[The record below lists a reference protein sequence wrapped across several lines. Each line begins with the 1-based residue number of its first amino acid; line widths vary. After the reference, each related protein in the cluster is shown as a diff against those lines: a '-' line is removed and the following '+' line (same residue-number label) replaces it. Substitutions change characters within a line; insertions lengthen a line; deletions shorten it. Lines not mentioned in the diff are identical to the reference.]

1 MVRDEQ
7 NYLDRILVFDK
18 IRISKP
24 VIADRR
30 ISSIIRIFH
39 GKSEESFKLIFSY
52 REKVAMDQNMAG
64 LILTMPIINFS
75 YFSRKLELDFPV
87 TEIDLNYIRNVM
99 TINNREVFINAICRR
114 RYNFYKPVA
123 IPSEDEITESNA
135 NGITEITATQLIP
148 DTQKTQHINVN
159 TGDKRKT
166 AVLSSGGKESLLTY
180 SILKEIG
187 MDVHPIFFN
196 ESGAHWRAAK
206 PSFESFSSNN
216 RNTTKV
222 WSNAD
227 RFYRFCINLLP
238 FLNHPLIRKR
248 TDTYPVQMFTFPVY
262 VFSILPILIKR
273 SIPFVF
279 MGNEFDDPSDMPSY
293 HGLSHYSGIYD
304 QTLNFTNSISQY
316 IKGKGYDISLS
327 SILYPVTA
335 TIVERMLVRRY
346 HDIFLLQRSCHSCSI
361 VQNRVIPCGKCSK
374 CLGVIMLI
382 LAAGGK
388 PEEIG
393 YTESSIDLA
402 KRSSGS
408 LRLDTDEIKFLY
420 SGTAEDSHVTG
431 IHVLPDEK
439 GPLSHIASGIREKV
453 LSIFRDYCKGQYHY
467 RKSRWAES

>member
-1 MVRDEQ
+1 MAPNKQ
-7 NYLDRILVFDK
+7 SYLDRILVFDK
-18 IRISKP
+18 IVISRP
-24 VIADRR
+24 VISDSR
-30 ISSIIRIFH
+30 ISSTIGIFR
-39 GKSEESFKLIFSY
+39 GKSVEYFKLIFSY
-52 REKVAMDQNMAG
+52 REKVAIDQNLAG
-64 LILTMPIINFS
+64 LILTMPVINFS

-87 TEIDLNYIRNVM
+87 TETDLNYIRKVM
-99 TINNREVFINAICRR
+99 KINNREVFINAICRR

-123 IPSEDEITESNA
+123 IPSDEEITESNA
-135 NGITEITATQLIP
+135 NGITELTAAQLIP
-148 DTQKTQHINVN
+148 DPDKTESLNRWI
-159 TGDKRKT
+159 GDRRKS

-206 PSFESFSSNN
+206 PSFESFTSNN
-216 RNTTKV
+216 QNTTKV

-238 FLNHPLIRKR
+238 FLNHSLIRKR

-273 SIPFVF
+273 SIPLAF

-304 QTLNFTNSISQY
+304 QTLDFTDSISQY
-316 IKGKGYDISLS
+316 IKSKGCDISLS

-361 VQNRVIPCGKCSK
+361 IQNKVIPCGKCSK

-408 LRLDTDEIKFLY
+408 LRLDTDEIRYLY
-420 SGTAEDSHVTG
+420 SGMTEDSHVTG
-431 IHVLPDEK
+431 IHVLPDENE
-439 GPLSHIASGIREKV
+439 PLSHIDPYIREKI
-453 LSIFRDYCKGQYHY
+453 LIIFHEYCKGQYYY
-467 RKSRWAES
+467 RKSRWVRS

>member
-1 MVRDEQ
+1 MIPEEQ

-18 IRISKP
+18 ILVSKP
-24 VIADRR
+24 VISDRR
-30 ISSIIRIFH
+30 ISSTIGIFR
-39 GKSEESFKLIFSY
+39 GESVEYFKIIFSY
-52 REKVAMDQNMAG
+52 REKVAIDLNLAG
-64 LILTMPIINFS
+64 LILTMPVINFT

-87 TEIDLNYIRNVM
+87 TENDLNYIRKVM
-99 TINNREVFINAICRR
+99 TVNNREVFINAICRR

-123 IPSEDEITESNA
+123 IPRDDEINESNA
-135 NGITEITATQLIP
+135 NGATEIIATQIIQ
-148 DTQKTQHINVN
+148 DSEKTSPIGAHPV
-159 TGDKRKT
+159 DKRRS
-166 AVLSSGGKESLLTY
+166 AILSSGGKESLLTY

-187 MDVHPIFFN
+187 MDTHPIFFN

-216 RNTTKV
+216 KNTTKV

-227 RFYRFCINLLP
+227 RFYRFCIKLLP
-238 FLNHPLIRKR
+238 FLNHALIRKR

-262 VFSILPILIKR
+262 VFSMLPVLIKR
-273 SIPFVF
+273 AIHFVF

-304 QTLNFTNSISQY
+304 QTLDFTDSISQY
-316 IKGKGYDISLS
+316 IKSKGYNISLS

-335 TIVERMLVRRY
+335 TIVERILVKRY

-361 VQNRVIPCGKCSK
+361 LQNKVVPCGKCSK

-393 YTESSIDLA
+393 YSESSIDLA
-402 KRSSGS
+402 RRSSGS
-408 LRLDTDEIKFLY
+408 LRLDTDEIKYLY
-420 SGTAEDSHVTG
+420 SSLAEDSHVTG
-431 IHVLPDEK
+431 IHVLSDEK
-439 GPLSHIASGIREKV
+439 EPLSHIHPDIREKIHT
-453 LSIFRDYCKGQYHY
+453 IFLEYTRGRYHY
-467 RKSRWAES
+467 RNSTWIRS